1 MLNVKKWMGIL
12 RFWSFIDA
20 VVPITVGAALSG
32 PHFSFMLYLLMVI
45 GIVSATFFANI
56 VNDIFGFRNGTD
68 KREDI
73 AIASRMH
80 PLVYGIATEKQL
92 VGVSLLLFLIAGA
105 CGGYVV
111 LLRGMYVALMIIAAA
126 LAAIFYSAGRRN
138 IKSAGFGELLMFI
151 IYGPMAVVTAYFVE
165 TGSFSYSALAL
176 SIPIGISVAL
186 VMLAN
191 NIRDIAADSKA
202 GLSTFAVRIGDRA
215 AHGVFY
221 GLLASMYI
229 LIAIFYLL
237 GLAPLYSLAIFISV
251 PYAILMT
258 RAIAAP
264 DSAKRITY
272 FVALFGSLLTL
283 GVIL

>member
-20 VVPITVGAALSG
+20 VVPITVGAALAGSR
-32 PHFSFMLYLLMVI
+32 FNVLLYLLMVI
-45 GIVSATFFANI
+45 GIVAATFFANV
-56 VNDIFGFRNGTD
+56 VNDIFGFRHGTD
-68 KREDI
+68 KKEDI

-92 VGVSLLLFLIAGA
+92 VTVSILLFLIASA
-105 CGGYVV
+105 CGSYIVF
-111 LLRGMYVALMIIAAA
+111 LRGAYVALMIVAGA
-126 LAAIFYSAGRRN
+126 LAAIFYTAGKHN
-138 IKSAGFGELLMFI
+138 IKSAGLGELLMFI
-151 IYGPMAVVTAYFVE
+151 IYGPMATVTAYLVV

-191 NIRDIAADSKA
+191 NIRDIGADSKA
-202 GLSTFAVRIGDRA
+202 GLSTFAVKIGKLMARRI
-215 AHGVFY
+215 FY
-221 GLLASMYI
+221 SMLASIYV
-229 LIAIFYLL
+229 LVALFYLS
-237 GLAPLYSLAIFISV
+237 GLVPLYSLVIFISM
-251 PYAILMT
+251 PYAIRMT
-258 RAIAAP
+258 GMLDAP

-272 FVALFGSLLTL
+272 FVALLGSLLTV